1 MDINQLLQFY
11 ADQGISSRPQPINQ
25 GIAAVDYTAPIMP
38 KIIEDQGSS
47 SDDQIIDPMKQ
58 GIGVYEGMPIR
69 FRDIAGLFM
78 NPLYGVPNIMA
89 RSAGYESAVDFAK
102 QQGQTL
108 IDQRK
113 GRLDITSDAGFGDSG
128 GRSAAEQSFSDTQ
141 SYGGGGTMDDLG
153 ADTFA

>member
-89 RSAGYESAVDFAK
+89 RSAGYESAIDFAK

-113 GRLDITSDAGFGDSG
+113 GRLDITSDAGFEGSG

>member
-47 SDDQIIDPMKQ
+47 SDDQIIDPMKK

-89 RSAGYESAVDFAK
+89 RSAGYESAIDFAK

-113 GRLDITSDAGFGDSG
+113 GRLDITSDSGFESTDTTASG
-128 GRSAAEQSFSDTQ
+128 GPQSMGSAQ
-141 SYGGGGTMDDLG
+141 GGAGGRPY
-153 ADTFA
+153 

>member
-47 SDDQIIDPMKQ
+47 SDDQIIDPTKQ
-58 GIGVYEGMPIR
+58 GIGAYEGMPIR

-89 RSAGYESAVDFAK
+89 RSAGYESAIDFAK

-113 GRLDITSDAGFGDSG
+113 GRLNITSDAGFEDSS
-128 GRSAAEQSFSDTQ
+128 SA
-141 SYGGGGTMDDLG
+141 LI
-153 ADTFA
+153 

>member
-47 SDDQIIDPMKQ
+47 SDDQITIDPTKQ
-58 GIGVYEGMPIR
+58 GIGAYEGMPIR

-89 RSAGYESAVDFAK
+89 RSAGYESPIDFAK

-113 GRLDITSDAGFGDSG
+113 GRLNITSDAGFENTDSG
-128 GRSAAEQSFSDTQ
+128 GNFDGASSMEEYSADPTSFSG
-141 SYGGGGTMDDLG
+141 S
-153 ADTFA
+153 F

>member
-1 MDINQLLQFY
+1 M
-11 ADQGISSRPQPINQ
+11 
-25 GIAAVDYTAPIMP
+25 DYTAPIMP

-89 RSAGYESAVDFAK
+89 RSAGYESAIDFAK

-113 GRLDITSDAGFGDSG
+113 GRLDITSDSGFESTDTTASG
-128 GRSAAEQSFSDTQ
+128 GPQSMGSAQ
-141 SYGGGGTMDDLG
+141 GGAGGRPY
-153 ADTFA
+153 

>member
-47 SDDQIIDPMKQ
+47 NDDQIIDPMKK

-89 RSAGYESAVDFAK
+89 RSAGYESAIDFAK

-113 GRLDITSDAGFGDSG
+113 GRLDITSDSGFESTDTTASG
-128 GRSAAEQSFSDTQ
+128 GPQSMGSAQ
-141 SYGGGGTMDDLG
+141 GGAGGRPY
-153 ADTFA
+153 